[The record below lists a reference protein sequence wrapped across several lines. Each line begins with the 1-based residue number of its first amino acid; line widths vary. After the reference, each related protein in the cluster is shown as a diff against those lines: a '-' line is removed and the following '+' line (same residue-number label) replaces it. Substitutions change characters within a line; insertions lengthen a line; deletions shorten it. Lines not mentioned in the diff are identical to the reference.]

1 MKMKEVNGHKQTG
14 GKECGEPFHPS
25 VTRKKKHNFN
35 ALHGVNDIDTIKAD
49 TEMLTKRQPRGALP
63 LVK

>member
-1 MKMKEVNGHKQTG
+1 MGISKTG
-14 GKECGEPFHPS
+14 GKEYGEPFHPS

-49 TEMLTKRQPRGALP
+49 TEMLTKRQTRGALP